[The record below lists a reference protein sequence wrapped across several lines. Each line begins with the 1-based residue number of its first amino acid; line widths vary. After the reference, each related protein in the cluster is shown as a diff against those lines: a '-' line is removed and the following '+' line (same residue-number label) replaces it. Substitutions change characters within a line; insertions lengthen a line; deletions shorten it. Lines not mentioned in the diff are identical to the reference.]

1 MRKISNNLQEAIGRV
16 STDSTMLELCSLDPQ
31 RAVDEMRLDMSPA
44 EFEQL
49 LAFVRILRSG
59 SIRVQSS
66 LAPVLRSADR
76 TVQR

>member
-1 MRKISNNLQEAIGRV
+1 MREVSNNLQEAIGRV

-31 RAVDEMRLDMSPA
+31 KAIDEMRLDMSPA
-44 EFEQL
+44 DLQQL

-59 SIRVQSS
+59 SMRVQSS